1 MYPRVLQLDPFI
13 AHKSLFLL
21 GPRQSG
27 KSTLLRQRYPTA
39 LYVDLLASDT
49 FRELSRYPESLGE
62 RARASPS
69 RLIIVDEVQKLP
81 GLLDEVQR
89 LIDGDRGL
97 RFVLTGSSSRKLMR
111 GHANL
116 LGGRALFFRLHPLV
130 SAELDFGRLP
140 DRLRLGSLPAVL
152 DSPIA
157 WEELKAYVGTYLR
170 EEIQAEGATRSIE
183 NFSRFLDFAAQFS
196 GEQMNFTALG
206 SDAGIPPRTVK
217 DYVTLLE
224 DTLVGHVLE
233 PFRQG
238 SKRKAVASSKF
249 YLFDVGVTNAL
260 LGRKS
265 VERKTPDWGRCLEQL
280 IFLELKAYLD
290 YRRLDA
296 KLSYWRSRSQ
306 LEVDFVVGSSVA
318 IEVKG
323 AGRVGPRDL
332 RGLQALAEE
341 TKLARQII
349 VCDEPH
355 ARRVGSIELLPIEEF
370 LRALWSGEVIRE
382 SDG

>member
-1 MYPRVLQLDPFI
+1 VLELEPFLT
-13 AHKSLFLL
+13 HKSLFLL

-27 KSTLLRQRYPTA
+27 KSTLLRQRYPGA

-49 FRELSRYPESLGE
+49 FRELSRYPESLAE
-62 RARASPS
+62 RARASS
-69 RLIIVDEVQKLP
+69 ARLIIVDEVQKLP

-130 SAELDFGRLP
+130 SAELDFARLP

-157 WEELKAYVGTYLR
+157 WEEL
-170 EEIQAEGATRSIE
+170 
-183 NFSRFLDFAAQFS
+183 
-196 GEQMNFTALG
+196 
-206 SDAGIPPRTVK
+206 
-217 DYVTLLE
+217 
-224 DTLVGHVLE
+224 
-233 PFRQG
+233 
-238 SKRKAVASSKF
+238 
-249 YLFDVGVTNAL
+249 
-260 LGRKS
+260 GRKG

-332 RGLQALAEE
+332 RGLEALAEE

-355 ARRVGSIELLPIEEF
+355 ARRIGAVDLLPIEEF

>member
-1 MYPRVLQLDPFI
+1 MYRRMLDLDPFI
-13 AHKSLFLL
+13 GHKSLFLL

-27 KSTLLRQRYPTA
+27 KSTLLRHRYPQA
-39 LYVDLLASDT
+39 LYLDLLASEV
-49 FRELSRYPESLGE
+49 FRDLSRYPESLGE
-62 RARASPS
+62 RIAATDNK
-69 RLIIVDEVQKLP
+69 LVIIDEIQKLP
-81 GLLDEVQR
+81 TLLDEVQR
-89 LIDGDRGL
+89 LIDGDRSL
-97 RFVLTGSSSRKLMR
+97 RFVLTGSSARKLMR

-130 SAELDFGRLP
+130 SAELDFTRSA
-140 DRLRLGSLPAVL
+140 DRLNVGSLPAVL

-196 GEQMNFTALG
+196 GEQMNYTALG

-233 PFRQG
+233 PFRSG
-238 SKRKAVASSKF
+238 ARRKAVATAKF

-260 LGRKS
+260 LGRRG
-265 VERKTPDWGRCLEQL
+265 VAPKTPDYGRSLEQL
-280 IFLELKAYLD
+280 VFLELKAYLD
-290 YRRLDA
+290 YRRSDE
-296 KLSYWRSRSQ
+296 KLCYWRTKSQ
-306 LEVDFVVGSSVA
+306 LEVDFVIGDSVG

-323 AGRVGPRDL
+323 TGRVGARDL
-332 RGLQALAEE
+332 TGLRALAEE
-341 TKLARQII
+341 TELTKRVV
-349 VCDEPH
+349 VCTEAA
-355 ARRVGSIELLPIEEF
+355 ARRVDDILILPVDDF
-370 LRALWSGEVIRE
+370 LRELWSDRIITP
-382 SDG
+382 